1 MKHTGVKNNPLV
13 LMHTHIITS
22 YMACFVSYSFIKEPI
37 YKSTSPA
44 KSCKLSGRLVALIS
58 IPSYITYSY
67 VFLTV
72 WSSDLPSGLLTHQ
85 GICKIIY

>member
-1 MKHTGVKNNPLV
+1 MKHTDVKNNPLV

-22 YMACFVSYSFIKEPI
+22 YIICFVFYSFIKMPI

-44 KSCKLSGRLVALIS
+44 KSCKLSSGLVALIS

-67 VFLTV
+67 VFLTF
-72 WSSDLPSGLLTHQ
+72 WSSDLPSGLLTHR
-85 GICKIIY
+85 GVCEIIY